1 MVGRP
6 ALVNRSTGRSGH
18 SSPRLFDRRRSAR
31 LGLQAASLYGLPC
44 NTSVLLAYNS
54 RMILEE
60 LMTQPTPDYAAA
72 RRAMIDSQLRPEGV
86 TDPNVLAAMAAVPRE
101 QYVPEALRPLA
112 YSDRPLDLG
121 EGKALMPPAALAKLL
136 TEMEPRAGE
145 RALVVGS
152 GNGYAAGVLEALGL
166 AAEQAEGHHSA
177 GKAIYDLI
185 LIDGAVEDIPA
196 GLVARLAP
204 NGRLGAAI
212 ADNGVTRLAVGRVAG
227 GILGLR
233 RFADAEV
240 PVLPSFTRP
249 RAFTF

>member
-1 MVGRP
+1 
-6 ALVNRSTGRSGH
+6 
-18 SSPRLFDRRRSAR
+18 
-31 LGLQAASLYGLPC
+31 
-44 NTSVLLAYNS
+44 
-54 RMILEE
+54 MILEE

-72 RRAMIDSQLRPEGV
+72 RRAMIESQLRPEGV
-86 TDPNVLAAMAAVPRE
+86 TAPGVLAAMAMVPRE
-101 QYVPEALRPLA
+101 QFVPEAVRPLA

-121 EGKALMPPAALAKLL
+121 DGKALMPPAALAKLVSEL
-136 TEMEPRAGE
+136 DARAGE

-152 GNGYAAGVLEALGL
+152 GNGYAAKVLEALGL
-166 AAEQAEGHHSA
+166 EVDEAEGA

-204 NGRLGAAI
+204 NGRIGAAI

-227 GILGLR
+227 GMLGLR

-240 PVLPSFTRP
+240 PLLPGFTRP